1 MVSCALIER
10 DLPQYIADGELALPV
25 YSALRA
31 HLAACPAC
39 SAYAAQLR
47 LVEDA
52 LRTYPLAPIPVDLAE
67 RVRAI
72 VDAEGQSFEEE
83 WHVWQ
88 WDLGLPALALLL
100 AMAIAILALP
110 SDFVSWGSLAE
121 WARTPVAV
129 PPALPDWLDAMRRN
143 AESSVF
149 WAVWIGVFVTT
160 AGLGIGLSL
169 AGWERQHSRRLS
181 DIESRV
187 GQLANRVWETRR
199 AR

>member
-1 MVSCALIER
+1 
-10 DLPQYIADGELALPV
+10 
-25 YSALRA
+25 
-31 HLAACPAC
+31 
-39 SAYAAQLR
+39 
-47 LVEDA
+47 
-52 LRTYPLAPIPVDLAE
+52 
-67 RVRAI
+67 
-72 VDAEGQSFEEE
+72 
-83 WHVWQ
+83 
-88 WDLGLPALALLL
+88 
-100 AMAIAILALP
+100 
-110 SDFVSWGSLAE
+110 
-121 WARTPVAV
+121 VAV